1 MSGSFA
7 AHDSPLSPDGDG
19 TPTPADG
26 GPGCHHLALLE
37 ALDVGVVVQDRDLR
51 IAYAN
56 AKATSL
62 LGITTHEIT
71 SRTTVDARW
80 DVVAPDGTP
89 VPDDAHPGPRAL
101 RTGRAVQGVVLGV
114 RRGDATERVW
124 ILVSA
129 VPQCAADGSVE
140 RVIISF
146 SDVSIAQRTLRAHE
160 AIYFAV
166 FRSMTEGLVIH
177 NVDGSIRAANASA
190 ERVLGLT
197 VEQMTGR
204 HPMDPSWRLTL
215 PDGTPAGSEDIP
227 SEITTRSG
235 TPSRAQLGVHRPN
248 GDLAWLDVHASPLH
262 EPGMDTMTGV
272 LATFADVTA
281 ERNALEALKAN
292 REQLERVFDAIPGV
306 VYQYAHRPNR
316 EGRLTFAAGRIQ
328 EISGLPAAD
337 VRRNPQL
344 LFSLIDASHVD
355 AVWNTIDRA
364 VAAMQPFEQ
373 VMPFNTAQGE
383 ARWGRVY
390 GVPQE
395 TTDGVLY
402 TGVILDATRE
412 QMMAD
417 ALRRSQRREAL
428 GDMAGGIAHNF
439 NNMLA
444 VILPNVQLAR
454 ELARDARDMD
464 VAQHLADAERAALS
478 ASDLVTRMLALGRA
492 ESRDDAQV
500 DLVPIV
506 REALHI
512 CRQTFDRAI
521 AIADDLAVR
530 EAFVRASASSMQQVV
545 LNLLLNARDA
555 MLGTLG
561 PTLAVRVAMSGPS
574 TVSLTVSDTGAGMSS
589 DTLRRIGEPFF
600 TTKAPGRGTGL
611 GLASAFH
618 TITDA
623 GGNWR
628 VQSEVGRGTTF
639 TIELPL
645 AGTVA
650 APVVTPVD
658 VSRAG
663 LHGTVLVIDDEPM
676 VRTVLARQL
685 SHAGMH
691 AEVADGADS
700 ALTMLARGIPG
711 LVLML
716 LDLSMPGVSGEQ
728 ALPLLRA
735 AAPNVPVIALSG
747 HIPESLA
754 LPGVAAVLQK
764 PLGQRDL
771 VEAVRRAVSPP

>member
-7 AHDSPLSPDGDG
+7 AHDSTFSSDGND
-19 TPTPADG
+19 TPSTAGSGHD
-26 GPGCHHLALLE
+26 CHHLAVLE

-51 IAYAN
+51 IVYAN

-80 DVVAPDGTP
+80 DVVGPDGTQ

-129 VPQCAADGSVE
+129 VPQFAADGSVE
-140 RVIISF
+140 RVLISF

-215 PDGTPAGSEDIP
+215 PDGTPAGSDDIP
-227 SEITTRSG
+227 LEITTRTG
-235 TPSRAQLGVHRPN
+235 TPARAQLGVHRPN

-281 ERNALEALKAN
+281 ERNALEALNAN

-337 VRRNPQL
+337 VQRNPQL
-344 LFSLIDASHVD
+344 LFSLIDPAHLD
-355 AVWNTIDRA
+355 AVWTAIDSEVEA
-364 VAAMQPFEQ
+364 LLPFEQ
-373 VMPFNTAQGE
+373 VMPFTTAQGE
-383 ARWGRVY
+383 LRWGRVY

-395 TTDGVLY
+395 TPEGVLY

-454 ELARDARDMD
+454 ELAREASDAD

-478 ASDLVTRMLALGRA
+478 ASDLVKRMLALGRV
-492 ESRDDAQV
+492 ESRDVAQV
-500 DLVPIV
+500 DFVPIV

-512 CRQTFDRAI
+512 CRQTFDRTI
-521 AIADDLAVR
+521 AIVDDLAVR

-555 MLGTLG
+555 MQGTVG
-561 PTLAVRVAMSGPS
+561 PTLAVRLAMSGPA
-574 TVSLTVSDTGAGMSS
+574 TVSLTVTDTGSGMSS
-589 DTLRRIGEPFF
+589 ETLRRLGEPFY
-600 TTKAPGRGTGL
+600 TTKAAGIGTGL

-618 TITDA
+618 SIAEA
-623 GGNWR
+623 GGRWR
-628 VQSEVGRGTTF
+628 VQSELGRGTTF
-639 TIELPL
+639 TIDLPL
-645 AGTVA
+645 VDTVTERVALAANEAG
-650 APVVTPVD
+650 
-658 VSRAG
+658 AG
-663 LHGTVLVIDDEPM
+663 LYGTVLVIDDEPM

-685 SHAGMH
+685 AHAGMY
-691 AEVADGADS
+691 AEVADGAEA
-700 ALTMLARGIPG
+700 ALAMLARGVPG
-711 LVLML
+711 LVLIL
-716 LDLSMPGVSGEQ
+716 LDLSMPGVPGEQ
-728 ALPLLRA
+728 ALPMLRA
-735 AAPNVPVIALSG
+735 AAPNVPVVALSG
-747 HIPESLA
+747 HIPESMV

-764 PLGQRDL
+764 PLGQREL
-771 VEAVRRAVSPP
+771 VEAVRLAVSPP